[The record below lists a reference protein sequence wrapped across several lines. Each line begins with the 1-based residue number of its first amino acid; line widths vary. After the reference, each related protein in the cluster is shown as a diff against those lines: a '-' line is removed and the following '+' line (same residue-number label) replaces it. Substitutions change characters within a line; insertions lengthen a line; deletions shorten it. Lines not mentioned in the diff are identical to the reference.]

1 MIAYNVQ
8 NVIAFYKII
17 KSDSAWPVT
26 TLEPNMIK
34 HTLTAL
40 AVCAVLAGC
49 STENAQQLKQQTTS
63 ETAQNTQLN
72 RAEIDNTINTYTR
85 TFITHQPALA
95 TSLKLQSSEYGE
107 YANRLPNYSLA
118 GMQALQIDMHEAAE
132 QLKALQSKNL
142 SEKDRLHVAVNEVI
156 ARYYAGDRQFSG
168 GYIDTWGGHLPY
180 VVNQISGP
188 LIDIPN
194 VLKDQHGIATE
205 KDATDYLKRLSA
217 FATLTEQVRSKVA
230 DDASKGIILPKPLF
244 PNTLGYLNNFTAPKA
259 AAHPLVTSFAEKL
272 VSVDRLDEKTKTVL
286 VKKAAKIV
294 ESEIYPA
301 FVKVS
306 EDMQALE
313 AQAPTKVGIWAQ
325 PNGEAFYQHEIT
337 YLADSTM
344 TAEEI
349 HNVGVAEVK
358 RISEQMD
365 AILKANG
372 YTQGS
377 VGERMQKLSEEARF
391 LFADSDEGREELL
404 AFLRGEIKTIEDKAL
419 SLFSSLPPQAVEV
432 KRIPKAVEA
441 GAPGGY
447 YNAPSLDGSR
457 PGIFAIN
464 LKDMN
469 AVPSFGLKTL
479 TYHEAVPGH
488 HFQIALNMLQTD
500 IGLMRQNASFNGFI
514 EGWALYSELVAYEMG
529 MYENDPFGDLGR
541 LQAEAYRAAR
551 LVVDTGL
558 HHKQWTRQQAIEYFA
573 EATGSAMSDVVS
585 AIDRYIAWP
594 GQALGY
600 KLGMIKLVELR
611 DKAKTEL
618 GDNFDIKAFHD
629 LILLKGARPIA
640 IVERDVDTWIA
651 AQKS

>member
-1 MIAYNVQ
+1 
-8 NVIAFYKII
+8 
-17 KSDSAWPVT
+17 
-26 TLEPNMIK
+26 MIK
-34 HTLTAL
+34 QTLTAL

-49 STENAQQLKQQTTS
+49 STETTQKTQS
-63 ETAQNTQLN
+63 SKTATTQVS
-72 RAEIDNTINTYTR
+72 RAEVDSIIYAYTN

-95 TSLKLQSSEYGE
+95 TSLNLDSGEYGQ

-118 GMQALQIDMHEAAE
+118 GMQALQIDMHKAAE

-156 ARYYAGDRQFSG
+156 ARYYAGDKLFSG

-194 VLKDQHGIATE
+194 ILKDQHGIASE

-230 DDASKGIILPKPLF
+230 DDANKGIMLPKPLF
-244 PNTLGYLNNFTAPKA
+244 ANTLGYLNNFTATA
-259 AAHPLVTSFAEKL
+259 ASEHPLVSSFADKL
-272 VSVDRLDEKTKTVL
+272 AVLASLDDKTKTVL
-286 VKKAAKIV
+286 VKQAANIV
-294 ESEIYPA
+294 QSEIYPA
-301 FVKVS
+301 FTKVS
-306 EDMQALE
+306 QDMQALE
-313 AQAPTKVGIWAQ
+313 AKAPTKVGIWAQ

-349 HNVGVAEVK
+349 HNVGLAEVK

-365 AILKANG
+365 GILKANG

-377 VGERMQKLSEEARF
+377 VGERMQKLSEEPRF

-404 AFLRGEIKTIEDKAL
+404 AFLRGEIKTIEEKAL
-419 SLFSSLPPQAVEV
+419 NLFSSLPPQAVEV

-447 YNAPSLDGSR
+447 YNGPSLDGSR

-464 LKDMN
+464 LKDMK

-558 HHKQWTRQQAIEYFA
+558 HHKRWTRQQAIEYFA
-573 EATGSAMSDVVS
+573 EATGSAMSDVTS

-600 KLGMIKLVELR
+600 KLGMIKFVELR
-611 DKAKTEL
+611 DKAKAEL
-618 GDNFDIKAFHD
+618 GDKFDIKAFHD
-629 LILLKGARPIA
+629 LILLKGARPLS
-640 IVERDVDTWIA
+640 IVESDVDAWIA
-651 AQKS
+651 ASKS